1 MSGVGTPP
9 PPPCGAPLGDSRGDV
24 TPLGVSHPSPHHVGR
39 LTTMRKPR
47 RTDRQWIRL
56 RDEVLTRARA
66 SSQACAICGQPINYT
81 AKPND
86 YDAPAVDHIQ
96 PWSKY
101 PELRLDPMN
110 LQVAHREC
118 NLKKSDKRKT
128 FPSIGNQ
135 SRQWNNPRAHKTS

>member
-1 MSGVGTPP
+1 
-9 PPPCGAPLGDSRGDV
+9 
-24 TPLGVSHPSPHHVGR
+24 
-39 LTTMRKPR
+39 MRKPR

-118 NLKKSDKRKT
+118 NLKKSDKRET